1 MKRFHLALLLAF
13 LLAVTLPGQ
22 QSISQSSVY
31 QVVSSNLTASVTSQG
46 IESISVRSGKLNFL
60 VEAATR
66 LEGCKTEG
74 NVVLRKLT
82 NSGIEVERTLVHEGT
97 KDQCTLIERFLPAGE
112 TIRWEIEILG
122 AGKPWTTK
130 IQSGIRWPATR
141 TSSFW
146 APWSDPRIGRKE
158 SSSAGT
164 SVQKQLST
172 PELAFNWGD
181 PLLPHAFVNDTLW
194 YGAPYFRYEEPH
206 VIFIPYQR
214 DLICI
219 PMVSALDV
227 DSDTG
232 LSLVL
237 NPNDEILDLTL
248 TTSGNDNLTFNRIY
262 NRISA
267 NHPLHFSMN
276 LVAHEADWR
285 GGLRWMS
292 HQYPDYF
299 NPVIA
304 KAHDMA
310 GTSAYSNFDTHFDV
324 AKMKKMAFTT
334 NWQASFDFPYM
345 GMFIPPVGENEKWIR
360 FGGDTTS
367 IAAMREYARTMKEM
381 GFYVLN
387 YFNVTEFGTRMQR
400 PVPPRKTKDDKEIWK
415 DPNDF
420 FYYKLPES
428 WLPVPD
434 RIWKDSV
441 FFHRETLPGGS
452 HMTWEGGIVTD
463 PGEPVYK
470 DFLLDQARKHVKYLP
485 EASGIAIDRMDWLRM
500 YNENR
505 DDGITWFVDR
515 PARSLITSWK
525 DLMKDLAPIMH
536 NAGKTIFVN
545 NHVKRIDLL
554 KNTEGI
560 FDEFTYA
567 GAPLNTT
574 AFMCI
579 SKPALGW
586 TSDSSNIHKEGPD
599 AFFQKYLYM
608 GVYPMAPFPGNDH
621 SILPDDWT
629 DRQYLDYGPLLAA
642 MRGKKWVLA
651 SHCLKV
657 ENGAAKVNLFEVPA
671 GYVVPVMFG
680 KSGSKVTLEI
690 RNIHGLSEAKCEALY
705 PGSEKATS
713 LESTLKNGVLKIKV
727 PLVRGC
733 AMVKIACATSDAPKP
748 YGPLPSAAQLK
759 WHQSELYGLV
769 HFSTTTYANLEWGY
783 GDEPAANFNPKEFN
797 ADQIA
802 AAAKAGGL
810 KGLILVTKHHCGFCL
825 WPSKFNDSYSVKNS
839 PWKDGKGDM
848 VKEYADAC
856 RKYDLKFGVYLS
868 PWDRN
873 NKDYGR
879 PEYITYYLNQLREL
893 LTNYGPICEV
903 WLDGANGGDGW
914 YGGAK
919 EKRTIDKNSYYP
931 FDKIFA
937 LVHQLQPNAVIF
949 SDIGPGARW
958 VGNESGMANDTCWAT
973 FTPKNRDDDRL
984 PATPGNTKYEE
995 GESGHRN
1002 GKFWIPAESDFPLRN
1017 GWFYHPK
1024 EHPRSP
1030 ENLWK
1035 VYLESI
1041 GRGASMNIGLA
1052 PDTRGLLCDEDVKAL
1067 EGFGKILS
1075 GSFRTNLAAT
1085 AKITAGNTRNKH
1097 SNFSPDHL
1105 TDNNPD
1111 TYWATDDAVTNC
1123 GVVFDFPE
1131 PVTFDIVRFREYL
1144 PLGQRVEGWEIDT
1157 WTGSSWKLLS
1167 KGASIGSCRI
1177 VQSEPVITK
1186 RVRFRITKS
1195 PVCPAISEF
1204 GLYLKSSGVD
1214 PDEQA
1219 KDEIMTSMRQSED
1232 YWNTGSLEGFMHNYW
1247 HSDSLKFIS
1256 KTGITYGWN
1265 ATLNRYKASY
1275 PDKTKQGTLK
1285 FDFIHLEKIS
1295 GDAWFQVGK
1304 YTLVREKE
1312 TLSGH
1317 FTLLWKKINGQ
1328 WRIVADHSS

>member
-1 MKRFHLALLLAF
+1 
-13 LLAVTLPGQ
+13 
-22 QSISQSSVY
+22 
-31 QVVSSNLTASVTSQG
+31 
-46 IESISVRSGKLNFL
+46 
-60 VEAATR
+60 
-66 LEGCKTEG
+66 KT
-74 NVVLRKLT
+74 K
-82 NSGIEVERTLVHEGT
+82 ERCTLV
-97 KDQCTLIERFLPAGE
+97 ERFLPAGE
-112 TIRWEIEILG
+112 TIRWEIEIRG
-122 AGKPWTTK
+122 AGEPWTTK
-130 IQSGIRWPATR
+130 IQSGLRWPVTVKSR
-141 TSSFW
+141 FW
-146 APWSDPRIGRKE
+146 APWSDPRLGRKE
-158 SSSAGT
+158 TSPAGT
-164 SVQKQLST
+164 PVHEQLST

-181 PLLPHAFVNDTLW
+181 PLIPHTFVNDTFW

-206 VIFIPYQR
+206 VIYIPFQW
-214 DLICI
+214 DLFSI
-219 PMVSALDV
+219 PMVSAIQP

-248 TTSGNDNLTFNRIY
+248 TTSDDGTLIFNRIY

-267 NHPLHFSMN
+267 ARPLHFSMN

-292 HQYPDYF
+292 RQYPDYF

-304 KAHDMA
+304 KADDMA
-310 GTSAYSNFDTHFDV
+310 GTSAYSNFDTHFDI

-345 GMFIPPVGENEKWIR
+345 GMFIPPVGENVKWIR

-387 YFNVTEFGTRMQR
+387 YFNVTEFGTRMER
-400 PVPPRKTKDDKEIWK
+400 PVPPRKTSDDKEIWK

-434 RIWKDSV
+434 RVLKDSV
-441 FFHRETLPGGS
+441 FFHRETLPGGT
-452 HMTWEGGIVTD
+452 HLTWEGGIVTD

-470 DFLLDQARKHVKYLP
+470 EFLLDQARKHVKYLP

-500 YNENR
+500 YNETR

-525 DLMKDLAPIMH
+525 DLMKELAPIMH
-536 NAGKTIFVN
+536 DAGKTIFVN

-554 KNTEGI
+554 KNTDGI

-574 AFMCI
+574 ALMCI
-579 SKPALGW
+579 NKPALGW
-586 TSDSSNIHKEGPD
+586 TSDSSNIHKEGSD

-629 DRQYLDYGPLLAA
+629 DRQYLDYGPLMAA
-642 MRGKKWVLA
+642 MRGKKWVLEP
-651 SHCLKV
+651 HCLEVKD
-657 ENGAAKVNLFEVPA
+657 GAAKANLFEVPG
-671 GYVVPVMFG
+671 GYVVPVVFG
-680 KSGSKVTLEI
+680 TSGSTVSLRI
-690 RNIHGLSEAKCEALY
+690 RNIPGLSAVRCEALY
-705 PGSEKATS
+705 PGIDSPFVMESSFTLGI
-713 LESTLKNGVLKIKV
+713 LEIKV
-727 PLVRGC
+727 PLIRGC
-733 AMVKIACATSDAPKP
+733 AMVKIRYLPVDAPKP

-783 GDEPAANFNPKEFN
+783 GNEPAADFNPKEFN

-810 KGLILVTKHHCGFCL
+810 KGLILVAKHHCGFCL
-825 WPSKFNDSYSVKNS
+825 WPSKYNDSYSVKNS
-839 PWKDGKGDM
+839 PWREGKGDM

-856 RKYDLKFGVYLS
+856 HKYGLNFGVYLS

-873 NKDYGR
+873 HKDYGH

-937 LVHQLQPNAVIF
+937 LVRQLQPNAVIF
-949 SDIGPGARW
+949 SDIGPDARW
-958 VGNESGMANDTCWAT
+958 VGNESGMAGATCWAT
-973 FTPKNRDDDRL
+973 FTPKNRDDERL
-984 PATPGNTKYEE
+984 PATPGNTKYQE
-995 GESGHRN
+995 GEAGHRD
-1002 GKFWIPAESDFPLRN
+1002 GKYWIPAESDFPLRN

-1035 VYLESI
+1035 VYVESV

-1052 PDTRGLLCDEDVKAL
+1052 PDTRGLICDEDVTAL
-1067 EGFGKILS
+1067 EGFGKILT
-1075 GSFRTNLAAT
+1075 GTFRTNLAAK
-1085 AKITAGNTRNKH
+1085 AKITAGNTRSQH
-1097 SNFSPDHL
+1097 SSFGTANL
-1105 TDNNPD
+1105 TDNKTD

-1123 GVVFDFPE
+1123 GIVFDFPE

-1144 PLGQRVEGWEIDT
+1144 PLGQRVEGWQIDT

-1177 VQSEPVITK
+1177 IQSEPVTTT

-1195 PVCPAISEF
+1195 PVCQAISEF
-1204 GLYLKSSGVD
+1204 GLYLKSSGID
-1214 PDEQA
+1214 PDQQA
-1219 KDEIMTSMRQSED
+1219 KEEIMTSMRQSQD
-1232 YWNTGSLEGFMHNYW
+1232 YWNASNLDGFMHNYW
-1247 HSDSLKFIS
+1247 LSDSLKFIG
-1256 KTGITYGWN
+1256 KTDITYGWD
-1265 ATLNRYKASY
+1265 ATLKRYKASF
-1275 PDKTKQGTLK
+1275 PDKAKQGTLK
-1285 FDFIHLEKIS
+1285 FVFIHLEKIS

-1317 FTLLWKKINGQ
+1317 FTLQWKKINGQ